1 MKPWMIFAAS
11 AALLVLIALT
21 LLFGDSDPKVEKNPI
36 PKDLPVPA
44 VGGGDGE
51 ITEDVATEG
60 KQIPLGMLLSGD
72 LPPDGWDVEPVGE
85 VRTGPAIENP
95 PSVSGANIDWLQAD
109 DLVIGLTLKD
119 SARAYP
125 LKFLAAPGQEVIND
139 RLADEPLLI
148 TWNPTTRS
156 AVVFH
161 NPTGDL
167 ALVFRGTGQAWKSD
181 LLFQDLSTESF
192 WSQSLGRCV
201 RGQLLG
207 SPLRGVPSAV
217 CTWKAWS
224 KAFPKTSVCQLPA
237 TAPQEAVTTS
247 PSAIAAARKSGQILV
262 LCPEGEREVSRSEL
276 FENRVLNT
284 TAGTR
289 YAAIFYDDLADS
301 VRALDPMLVTKP
313 LRFEL
318 QGLQFV
324 LAGSNSPWNILNG
337 DAEEAGISAR
347 PLAPLLVVEL
357 PSELKSLRRPTSP
370 SNSNSAAEP
379 AASEPAPT
387 LVPESSTK
395 AGK

>member
-125 LKFLAAPGQEVIND
+125 LKFLAAPGQGVIND

-192 WSQSLGRCV
+192 W
-201 RGQLLG
+201 
-207 SPLRGVPSAV
+207 
-217 CTWKAWS
+217 
-224 KAFPKTSVCQLPA
+224 
-237 TAPQEAVTTS
+237 
-247 PSAIAAARKSGQILV
+247 
-262 LCPEGEREVSRSEL
+262 
-276 FENRVLNT
+276 
-284 TAGTR
+284 
-289 YAAIFYDDLADS
+289 
-301 VRALDPMLVTKP
+301 
-313 LRFEL
+313 
-318 QGLQFV
+318 
-324 LAGSNSPWNILNG
+324 
-337 DAEEAGISAR
+337 
-347 PLAPLLVVEL
+347 
-357 PSELKSLRRPTSP
+357 
-370 SNSNSAAEP
+370 
-379 AASEPAPT
+379 
-387 LVPESSTK
+387 
-395 AGK
+395 